1 MIGNKV
7 ERIEQLLKAMD
18 KADGKEDF
26 IIHRSH
32 ALRYLKTE
40 LKYRTDNPEL
50 VTDDLLSKEE
60 IEMYMK
66 ALYGGP
72 PYFKRKSNLE
82 ILEVLLAAKN
92 AAAAEA
98 QTAKPE

>member
-18 KADGKEDF
+18 AADGKEDF

-32 ALRYLKTE
+32 ALKYLRTE
-40 LKYRTDNPEL
+40 IKYREDHPDAPTDH
-50 VTDDLLSKEE
+50 LLSKEE
-60 IEMYMK
+60 LEMYMK
-66 ALYGGP
+66 SLYGGP

-92 AAAAEA
+92 NAAASGSAS
-98 QTAKPE
+98 